1 MSESPKGDFR
11 QAEEE
16 GSLTGSDVDD
26 CCQKIK
32 RSNVFRPNVAPLQ
45 KIEVS
50 CRVYNG
56 ISAARKAY
64 HLGEGETTMVY
75 HDITTM
81 AVMTRVLT
89 SVFIGGMLGL
99 ERGMKNRPAGLR
111 TYMLVS
117 VGACLIMMT
126 NQYIYQFTGAGDPMR
141 LGAQVVSGIGFLG
154 AGTIVVTRHNQI
166 KGLTTAAGLWA
177 SAGVG
182 LALGI
187 GFYEGA
193 IAAGI
198 SVFAILT
205 VLQRFENSVHR
216 KIRVLELYVELDFAI
231 SVARFAQDLKTL
243 DLKMESI
250 QFEPDG
256 GFEADTRAVV
266 LTLKARKATDHKILR
281 ERIRRIEGVV
291 HLEEL

>member
-1 MSESPKGDFR
+1 
-11 QAEEE
+11 
-16 GSLTGSDVDD
+16 
-26 CCQKIK
+26 
-32 RSNVFRPNVAPLQ
+32 
-45 KIEVS
+45 
-50 CRVYNG
+50 
-56 ISAARKAY
+56 
-64 HLGEGETTMVY
+64 MVY
-75 HDITTM
+75 HDITYQ
-81 AVMTRVLT
+81 AIVLRIVT
-89 SVFIGGMLGL
+89 AIIIGGMLGL

-117 VGACLIMMT
+117 VGSCLIMMT

-193 IAAGI
+193 ITAGVSI
-198 SVFAILT
+198 YLILT
-205 VLQRFENSVHR
+205 ILQKLEDRVHK
-216 KIRVLELYVELDFAI
+216 KIKVLELYVELHN
-231 SVARFAQDLKTL
+231 SVPVSTFIKKLKEL
-243 DLKMESI
+243 DLRTESI
-250 QFEPDG
+250 SFEPDG
-256 GFEADTRAVV
+256 GLESDSRAVL
-266 LTLKARKATDHKILR
+266 LTVKAKEATDHVTLRGKIR
-281 ERIRRIEGVV
+281 KIEGVV